1 MHKINQ
7 ANWLIKKKTNM
18 LKTKE
23 KENNVKQVCDV
34 S

>member
-1 MHKINQ
+1 MHKISQ

-23 KENNVKQVCDV
+23 KEKKCKTGL
-34 S
+34 